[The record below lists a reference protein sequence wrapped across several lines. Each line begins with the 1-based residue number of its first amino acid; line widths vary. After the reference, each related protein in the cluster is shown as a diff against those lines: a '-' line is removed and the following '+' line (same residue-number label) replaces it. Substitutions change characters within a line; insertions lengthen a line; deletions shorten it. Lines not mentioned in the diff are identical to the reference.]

1 MLKLLQNELMKIFV
15 RPGTYVMIGLLL
27 VMVSVAGGVLKYQ
40 ANQAG
45 NAGSENWK
53 QVLQTEIKEEKN
65 ELKEMVN
72 VPKNELLYLER
83 DIAVKEYR
91 IEHNISPNAEYSVWG
106 FVRDAA
112 NMIQFA
118 GLFAIII
125 AAGIVSSEFNWGT
138 IKLLLIRPIDRGK
151 VLASK
156 YMAVIVFALLLL
168 SVLFVYSSLLGV
180 ILFGTPETS
189 VPYLNYYDGKITEQS
204 MALHLVLFYAMKSIN
219 MIMLA
224 TMAFMISAVFRNSSL
239 AIGLSIFLMF
249 TGTSLTGL
257 LAMKFA
263 WAKYSLFA
271 NTDLMQ
277 YFEGIPMVEGMTLS
291 FSILMIIVYFVLFQI
306 LAFIVFKKRDVAA

>member
-27 VMVSVAGGVLKYQ
+27 LMVSIAGGVLKYQ
-40 ANQAG
+40 EIKMDNANSQ
-45 NAGSENWK
+45 NWK
-53 QVLQTEIKEEKN
+53 TLLQTEIKEEKA
-65 ELKEMVN
+65 ELKNMGN
-72 VPKNELLYLER
+72 APKKELLSLER

-106 FVRDAA
+106 FVGDAA

-151 VLASK
+151 ILASK
-156 YMAVIVFALLLL
+156 YMAVIVFAFILI

-180 ILFGTPETS
+180 ILFGTPETA
-189 VPYLNYYDGKITEQS
+189 VPYINYYNGEISEQS
-204 MALHLVLFYAMKSIN
+204 MVLHLIIFYVMKSIN

-249 TGTSLTGL
+249 SGVSLTAL
-257 LAMKFA
+257 LAMKFS
-263 WAKYSLFA
+263 WAKYILFA

-277 YFEGIPMVEGMTLS
+277 YFEGIPMIEGMTLP
-291 FSILMIIVYFVLFQI
+291 FSIMMVILYFILFQI
-306 LAFIVFKKRDVAA
+306 LAFMVFKRRDVAA

>member
-1 MLKLLQNELMKIFV
+1 MLRLLQNELMKIFV

-27 VMVSVAGGVLKYQ
+27 LMVSVAGGVLKYQ
-40 ANQAG
+40 ENQAG

-53 QVLQTEIKEEKN
+53 RVLQTEINEGRA
-65 ELKEMVN
+65 ELKEMEN
-72 VPKNELLYLER
+72 VPKNELIYLER

-91 IEHNISPNAEYSVWG
+91 IEHDLSPNVDYSMWG
-106 FVRDAA
+106 FVGDAA

-151 VLASK
+151 ILASK
-156 YMAVIVFALLLL
+156 YMAVLVFAFMLIT
-168 SVLFVYSSLLGV
+168 VLFVYSSLLGV
-180 ILFGTPETS
+180 ILFGTPETA
-189 VPYLNYYDGKITEQS
+189 VPYLNYYDGGITEQN
-204 MALHLVLFYAMKSIN
+204 MGLHLLIFYAMKSIN
-219 MIMLA
+219 MILLA

-249 TGTSLTGL
+249 TGASLTGL
-257 LAMKFA
+257 LAVKFA

-277 YFEGIPMVEGMTLS
+277 YFEGIPMVDGMTLP
-291 FSILMIIVYFVLFQI
+291 FSIIMIIVYFVLFQI